1 MSLDAEEQARA
12 DFYGVLGRLFYAPPD
27 AALLAALAQA
37 GPLAGD
43 DPGAPLALAWNA
55 LRKAAAGADADAVR
69 DEFEAVFVG
78 TGKAEVTPYTSAYT
92 VKSAVDNPLVD
103 IRDFM
108 ARHGIARRADA
119 FEPEDHVA
127 ALCDVMRFLIVESRA
142 PLDEQR
148 RFFEAFL
155 GGGAL
160 LLCDAI
166 DRSQRTVFYRKVAGV
181 ARAFLEVEHAALDMK

>member
-12 DFYGVLGRLFYAPPD
+12 DFYGLLARLFYAPPD
-27 AALLAALAQA
+27 AALLQGLAAA

-43 DPGAPLALAWNA
+43 DPSAPLRLAWNA
-55 LRKAAAGADADAVR
+55 LRKASGTTAAEAAR

-92 VKSAVDNPLVD
+92 VKSAVDNPLVE
-103 IRDFM
+103 IREFM

-127 ALCDVMRFLIVESRA
+127 ALCEVMRFLIVEEHA
-142 PLDEQR
+142 PLDEQQ
-148 RFFEAFL
+148 RFFARFL

-166 DRSQRTVFYRKVAGV
+166 DRSGSTVLYKFVAGL
-181 ARAFLEVEHAALDMK
+181 ARAFFEVERAAMDMK